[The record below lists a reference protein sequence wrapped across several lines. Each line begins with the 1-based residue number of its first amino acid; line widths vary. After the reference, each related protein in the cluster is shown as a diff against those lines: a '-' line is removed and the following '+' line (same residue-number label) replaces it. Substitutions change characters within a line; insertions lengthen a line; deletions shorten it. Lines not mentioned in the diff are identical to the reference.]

1 MQMEVITPKSV
12 ILSSDDAGV
21 GIILSSDVQENS
33 TVTLKDI
40 ASASGFPNV
49 SFNIGCNITVS
60 NCCAKENV
68 MESFVFTAF
77 MKENLVLFLILFCV
91 LMLVVM
97 RCVTCCMSK
106 SRVKN
111 KRAFTPPKVCN
122 LSFSHFKDNFEIT
135 LCRTFFSGKVCEI
148 PCKNDGFE
156 IQFQIVNRKGPFD
169 SRHFAQLLVEI
180 SLNSKSL
187 KMFPGL
193 R

>member
-1 MQMEVITPKSV
+1 MQMEVVTPKSV
-12 ILSSDDAGV
+12 IPSRDDAGAF
-21 GIILSSDVQENS
+21 IPISMVQENV

-60 NCCAKENV
+60 KCCTKENV

-106 SRVKN
+106 SRVK
-111 KRAFTPPKVCN
+111 KERKFTLPKVCN
-122 LSFSHFKDNFEIT
+122 FSFS
-135 LCRTFFSGKVCEI
+135 TFFKIILKLRCVKHSFLEKCVKYHVKSI
-148 PCKNDGFE
+148 ALKTSFKTQTVKALT
-156 IQFQIVNRKGPFD
+156 IAVT
-169 SRHFAQLLVEI
+169 
-180 SLNSKSL
+180 LNSCS
-187 KMFPGL
+187 
-193 R
+193 